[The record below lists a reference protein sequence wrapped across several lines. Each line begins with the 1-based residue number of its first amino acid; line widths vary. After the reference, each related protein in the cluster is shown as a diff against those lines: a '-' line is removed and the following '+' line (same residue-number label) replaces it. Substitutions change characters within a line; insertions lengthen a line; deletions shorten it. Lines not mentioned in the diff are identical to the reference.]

1 MPLTICLQTQ
11 TRVNIS
17 PSRGRLSETTLASAL
32 KSRSNPGV
40 RLDLHMKMV
49 IDKVNNCKKLLQLNL
64 ANLIHD
70 DKSFTARS
78 EQPTRS

>member
-1 MPLTICLQTQ
+1 MPLTICPQAQ

-17 PSRGRLSETTLASAL
+17 PSRARLPGMTLASTL

-40 RLDLHMKMV
+40 RLDLHIQMV
-49 IDKVNNCKKLLQLNL
+49 MDKTNNCKKLLQLNL

-70 DKSFTARS
+70 GKSLTARS
-78 EQPTRS
+78 EHPTRN